1 MTKLELGLSEA
12 QHKLTSH
19 ELLAA
24 QAAEARQLLVST
36 RKQRGEAVQH
46 TVAEAEGSRQ
56 QTLRRLVTLEQER
69 ALSEARA
76 RMAAEASAAAE
87 RAQLAST
94 AAQGE
99 ARRLQAAAQQA
110 AQAAQAAA
118 MQASSGAA
126 GGSLGLIDGGGPSAL
141 PAANGFGLEGC
152 GVGASGEPVLLC
164 TLHPTHLLCTLS
176 APSLHRLCAPLHRL
190 GPFAPPG
197 SLCTASV
204 RPLHP
209 PRYRPATAPLPP
221 RYRPAPPAPPL
232 QGCADIF
239 GSLNMV
245 EGGAGG
251 PPRTAAGLMGL
262 VELGSGVGGEMG
274 AGVGG
279 GGGAGES
286 LHSLLLRVGLERLLP
301 TFVQNEVTQVAEL
314 RLLTDA
320 DFKEMSILIGSRR
333 KLMDAL
339 GTGGGVALGQGGV
352 GGGLGV
358 APASTPDSFLAG
370 LASPPAAMAATAT
383 GLPPME
389 GAAGGGGGGGGGS
402 DMYMFGAPSSSG
414 GGAVAPAQ
422 PADMFGALSIA
433 GCAGA
438 DAADVPP
445 TPPSSVSAFG
455 FLGGGGERTGQS
467 PTAAAAARPSGARM
481 LDPGVFADSDKL
493 MTSVPSCHPRC
504 TSELQPH
511 CTPAKSQPTPRTHKG
526 WPSPSASHSHPHP
539 HPRSRPRPRPTRC
552 PTVRWR
558 RW

>member
-1 MTKLELGLSEA
+1 VTKLELGLGEA

-141 PAANGFGLEGC
+141 PAANGFSLEGC

-164 TLHPTHLLCTLS
+164 TLHPMHLLCTLS

-190 GPFAPPG
+190 GPFAPPP
-197 SLCTASV
+197 LCTASV

-221 RYRPAPPAPPL
+221 RYRPSTAPHLPPPL
-232 QGCADIF
+232 CRAVRT
-239 GSLNMV
+239 SL
-245 EGGAGG
+245 A
-251 PPRTAAGLMGL
+251 RSTWWRAALAARHAQQRDSWDSWSLAVGW
-262 VELGSGVGGEMG
+262 VARWVLGW
-274 AGVGG
+274 
-279 GGGAGES
+279 
-286 LHSLLLRVGLERLLP
+286 
-301 TFVQNEVTQVAEL
+301 
-314 RLLTDA
+314 
-320 DFKEMSILIGSRR
+320 
-333 KLMDAL
+333 
-339 GTGGGVALGQGGV
+339 
-352 GGGLGV
+352 
-358 APASTPDSFLAG
+358 
-370 LASPPAAMAATAT
+370 
-383 GLPPME
+383 
-389 GAAGGGGGGGGGS
+389 
-402 DMYMFGAPSSSG
+402 
-414 GGAVAPAQ
+414 
-422 PADMFGALSIA
+422 
-433 GCAGA
+433 
-438 DAADVPP
+438 
-445 TPPSSVSAFG
+445 
-455 FLGGGGERTGQS
+455 
-467 PTAAAAARPSGARM
+467 AAAAARARAFSHFC
-481 LDPGVFADSDKL
+481 FAWDSRGCFP
-493 MTSVPSCHPRC
+493 PSC
-504 TSELQPH
+504 
-511 CTPAKSQPTPRTHKG
+511 RT
-526 WPSPSASHSHPHP
+526 
-539 HPRSRPRPRPTRC
+539 T
-552 PTVRWR
+552 
-558 RW
+558 

>member
-164 TLHPTHLLCTLS
+164 TLHPMHLLCTLS

-190 GPFAPPG
+190 GPFAPPP
-197 SLCTASV
+197 LCTASV

-209 PRYRPATAPLPP
+209 PRYRPATAPHLPP
-221 RYRPAPPAPPL
+221 PL
-232 QGCADIF
+232 CRAVRT
-239 GSLNMV
+239 SL
-245 EGGAGG
+245 A
-251 PPRTAAGLMGL
+251 RSTWWRAALAARHAQQRDSWDSWSLAVGW
-262 VELGSGVGGEMG
+262 VARWVLGW
-274 AGVGG
+274 
-279 GGGAGES
+279 
-286 LHSLLLRVGLERLLP
+286 
-301 TFVQNEVTQVAEL
+301 
-314 RLLTDA
+314 
-320 DFKEMSILIGSRR
+320 
-333 KLMDAL
+333 
-339 GTGGGVALGQGGV
+339 
-352 GGGLGV
+352 
-358 APASTPDSFLAG
+358 
-370 LASPPAAMAATAT
+370 
-383 GLPPME
+383 
-389 GAAGGGGGGGGGS
+389 
-402 DMYMFGAPSSSG
+402 
-414 GGAVAPAQ
+414 
-422 PADMFGALSIA
+422 
-433 GCAGA
+433 
-438 DAADVPP
+438 
-445 TPPSSVSAFG
+445 
-455 FLGGGGERTGQS
+455 
-467 PTAAAAARPSGARM
+467 AAAAARARACTH
-481 LDPGVFADSDKL
+481 FCSAWDSRGCFP
-493 MTSVPSCHPRC
+493 PSC
-504 TSELQPH
+504 
-511 CTPAKSQPTPRTHKG
+511 RTK
-526 WPSPSASHSHPHP
+526 
-539 HPRSRPRPRPTRC
+539 
-552 PTVRWR
+552 
-558 RW
+558 